1 VQVSR
6 RQLIKNMEDMCVVRV
21 IPDLNFKNHDKL
33 IDYRQHVFEQLRDA
47 MGAFPKRILLYRSK

>member
-1 VQVSR
+1 
-6 RQLIKNMEDMCVVRV
+6 MEDMCVVRV